1 LCFNIKYPKCPK
13 GGGRRVFS
21 NEQLFSQN
29 PQNLKK
35 RRLLY
40 MTLKRGLAFVTIIAI
55 IGVAGCTT
63 TAPSILS
70 FMGLPATMN
79 VGNTATLTATG
90 NPGSTQ
96 GLWDWVFTVSPAGCG
111 SVSPA
116 SFPPGTLTTVTTTF
130 TALSAGTCT
139 VTVTIKTAAGR
150 SASASQ
156 TTTIGAPPPLLPA
169 CTQPEL
175 ADPGVPSGGVDNHPI
190 IGAAGDRAFAYVQ
203 VYGVNHDT
211 ILHLRIAPLAGP
223 SNCPGGSLECD
234 DDDGATYTSI
244 GGTFIAHGFN
254 SVIAGHPLA
263 TASDVVSVNGW
274 FGAAVDPYRLYRHV
288 VPAANLVTF
297 SSDPGNTPAT
307 AFPVPTAPTP
317 WMIGERIDPAG
328 DADWYAF
335 YANAGEAIF
344 VALDMTPDS
353 PSGSHDDLSAWDAV
367 LELRSSTG
375 ALLIPSPP
383 SPVPYVDGSAAF
395 GSPAPPAEAF
405 AIRINTSGTYFIA
418 VRHFSAAGTGPGY
431 HLTACRTPTVLP
443 AGAEEPLGGKP
454 FTPKYPDDK

>member
-21 NEQLFSQN
+21 NEQLFSQK

-116 SFPPGTLTTVTTTF
+116 SYPPGTLTTVTTTF
-130 TALSAGTCT
+130 TAGPGTGTCT
-139 VTVTIKTAAGR
+139 VTVTIKTASGR

-156 TTTIGAPPPLLPA
+156 TTTIGAPPLLLPA

-190 IGAAGDRAFAYVQ
+190 IGVAGDRAFVYVQ
-203 VYGVNHDT
+203 LYDETPPFNDDT
-211 ILHLRIAPLAGP
+211 ILHLRSAPLASP

-234 DDDGATYTSI
+234 DDDGATYTSL
-244 GGTFIAHGFN
+244 GPPPTFIAWGFN

-263 TASDVVSVNGW
+263 TASDVVSVNGY
-274 FGAAVDPYRLYRHV
+274 GSAAVDPYRLYRHV
-288 VPAANLVTF
+288 VPAANLVIPP
-297 SSDPGNTPAT
+297 SDPGNTPAT
-307 AFPVPTAPTP
+307 AFPVPTSPTP
-317 WMIGERIDPAG
+317 WMIGEQITAIPPDP
-328 DADWYAF
+328 ADWYEF

-344 VALDMTPDS
+344 VALDTSPDS
-353 PSGSHDDLSAWDAV
+353 PSSGHDESSAWDAV
-367 LELRSSTG
+367 LELYSGTG
-375 ALLIPSPP
+375 TLLKI
-383 SPVPYVDGSAAF
+383 VNGATAT
-395 GSPAPPAEAF
+395 GSPAPAAEAF

-418 VRHFSAAGTGPGY
+418 VRSASGTGAY

-443 AGAEEPLGGKP
+443 TGAEEPLGGKP